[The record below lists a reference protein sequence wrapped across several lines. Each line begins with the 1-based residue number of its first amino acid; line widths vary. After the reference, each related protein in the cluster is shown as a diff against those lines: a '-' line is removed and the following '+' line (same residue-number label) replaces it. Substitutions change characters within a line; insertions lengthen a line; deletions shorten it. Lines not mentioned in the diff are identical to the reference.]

1 MATLDNLYLYKT
13 DKCGRIRLFAYSNV
27 ATKKVPYEP
36 DIWYAYV
43 NNTYVSLKYEEGEVF
58 KNRMWLRARDDERAK
73 KIFGENWMAKAQ
85 TYAKAAAN
93 AIFNAENVEV
103 VDDADYTKIHKVG
116 D

>member
-1 MATLDNLYLYKT
+1 MWTLDSLYLYKT
-13 DKCGRIRLFAYSNV
+13 DKVGRVRLFSYSNV
-27 ATKKVPYEP
+27 PVKRVLYEP
-36 DIWYAYV
+36 DIWYACM
-43 NNTYVSLKYEEGEVF
+43 NGTEIALSTDEGTVF
-58 KNRMWLRARDDERAK
+58 KNRTWLRERDDERAK

>member
-13 DKCGRIRLFAYSNV
+13 DKGGRIRLFTYSNV
-27 ATKKVPYEP
+27 MTKKIPYEH
-36 DIWYAYV
+36 DVWYAYV
-43 NNTYVSLKYEEGEVF
+43 NNTYVSLRNEEGEVF
-58 KNRMWLRARDDERAK
+58 KNRMWLRTRDDERAK
-73 KIFGENWMAKAQ
+73 KIFGKNWMAKAQ

>member
-1 MATLDNLYLYKT
+1 MTIDNLYLYKT
-13 DKCGRIRLFAYSNV
+13 DKIGRVRLFSYHDMEG
-27 ATKKVPYEP
+27 KIHLYEP
-36 DIWYAYV
+36 DIWYACV
-43 NNTYVSLKYEEGEVF
+43 NGTEIALSMNEGTVF
-58 KNRMWLRARDDERAK
+58 KNRMWLRERDDERAK

>member
-1 MATLDNLYLYKT
+1 MGTLDNLYLYKT
-13 DKCGRIRLFAYSNV
+13 DKCGRVRLFRYAV
-27 ATKKVPYEP
+27 VVGKTHLYEP
-36 DIWYAYV
+36 DIWYACV
-43 NNTYVSLKYEEGEVF
+43 NGTEIALSMNEGTVF
-58 KNRMWLRARDDERAK
+58 KNRMWLRERDDERAK